1 MVVDQS
7 FLKVKKYFLLVIFF
21 LLFTSKGYSNNYKFT
36 KIIDLDEPWGS
47 SFINNEEIIITEK
60 KGKIKIV
67 NFISKEVTEVKHNLN
82 FLEAGQGGLLDII
95 YQDNT
100 LWISYS
106 EDRGKF
112 ENKYINCKSTIK
124 QTRIKF

>member
-36 KIIDLDEPWGS
+36 KIIELDEPWGS

>member
-36 KIIDLDEPWGS
+36 KIIELDEPWGS

-106 EDRGKF
+106 EDRGEF